1 MEIQDDWRNKKI
13 TEEKIM
19 EQLENK
25 SNINKEPNRKE
36 KKNIREWLKKKNI
49 RVWLKIKNIREWLKI
64 KNIRKWLKRNKIFF
78 EIASSFCL
86 TIMSIVTLGVSISF
100 NRSSSK
106 LYEKELEILE
116 NDREPYFT
124 IKCEPISGKF
134 EENGYSFTKK
144 LYTVK
149 NGGGLI
155 TGAYLLDVGTRAFI
169 KIYDEKAGIQR
180 TFTVNFV
187 DLFEKTE
194 GLISLY
200 DEENKEFQ
208 FYRKET
214 EKIDRV
220 EEQLRKR
227 LDKEYR
233 ATDKER
239 GYRSSILLEDT
250 ITMEYVNYKNEEYHR
265 VYRFF
270 DEGKMI
276 LVKEFDPNATE
287 FLGTLSIEGEVEGL
301 VEEINRK
308 IKEKCGYIANSGEM
322 KLMGADLEKENIFSK
337 SKRKIE
343 ALNMAK
349 RYLSAF
355 PYSRN
360 GLMEQLESFEQ
371 YTHEEAVFAVDN
383 CGTDWNEEAVKMAK
397 NYSILESVTKKDLI
411 EQLEKEGFT
420 HEQAIYGVEANGY

>member
-1 MEIQDDWRNKKI
+1 
-13 TEEKIM
+13 M

-25 SNINKEPNRKE
+25 GNIKKEPNRKE
-36 KKNIREWLKKKNI
+36 KKNIREWLEK
-49 RVWLKIKNIREWLKI
+49 
-64 KNIRKWLKRNKIFF
+64 NKILF
-78 EIASSFCL
+78 EIVSSVCL
-86 TIMSIVTLGVSISF
+86 TLMSIVTLAVSISF
-100 NRSSSK
+100 NQNSSK
-106 LYEKELEILE
+106 LYKKELEILE

-124 IKCEPISGKF
+124 IKCEPIGGKF

-155 TGAYLLDVGTRAFI
+155 TGAYLLEVDTRAFI

-194 GLISLY
+194 GIISLY
-200 DEENKEFQ
+200 DEENKEFR

-214 EKIDRV
+214 EKIDRL

-227 LDKEYR
+227 LDKEYLV
-233 ATDKER
+233 AGKEW
-239 GYRSSILLEDT
+239 GYRPSILLEDT
-250 ITMEYVNYKNEEYHR
+250 ITMEYVNYKNEEYHQ
-265 VYRFF
+265 VYQFF

-276 LVKEFDPNATE
+276 LVKEFEPNATE

-322 KLMGADLEKENIFSK
+322 NQMGANLEKGN
-337 SKRKIE
+337 
-343 ALNMAK
+343 
-349 RYLSAF
+349 
-355 PYSRN
+355 
-360 GLMEQLESFEQ
+360 
-371 YTHEEAVFAVDN
+371 VFR
-383 CGTDWNEEAVKMAK
+383 
-397 NYSILESVTKKDLI
+397 
-411 EQLEKEGFT
+411 
-420 HEQAIYGVEANGY
+420 